1 MPHPTG
7 PSEEAVRTVLE
18 NFERQQRQQTPP
30 ADNGQ
35 LGGALETMVDGAELV
50 FDAGDILEGVGE
62 VLGAVAEGAGGLIG
76 SIFEGLGS
84 F

>member
-1 MPHPTG
+1 MPNPTG
-7 PSEEAVRTVLE
+7 PSDEAIRTVLE
-18 NFERQQRQQTPP
+18 NFERQQRQPTPP

-35 LGGALETMVDGAELV
+35 LGGALEAMADGAELL
-50 FDAGDILEGVGE
+50 FDAGDLLEGAVE
-62 VLGAVAEGAGGLIG
+62 VIGAVAEGAGGLIG